1 MRLRISRKTE
11 AKADAAASPDANMA
25 GRSDG
30 TRDANPAADRN
41 KAGRADRTAFG
52 NGIVPDSAENDRAE
66 NGQSREPLKGP
77 RGQVTERI
85 LEQIRAGRT
94 VRAICATTGV
104 SEVFVSTLLD
114 HYDRLGLL
122 DDAGLLCSSGLGACH
137 TTNITDQVRVACAGC
152 PIAI

>member
-1 MRLRISRKTE
+1 MRLRISRKARAT
-11 AKADAAASPDANMA
+11 ADVAASPDADAA
-25 GRSDG
+25 GRADE
-30 TRDANPAADRN
+30 TRHANPAADRD

-122 DDAGLLCSSGLGACH
+122 DDAGSLCSSGLGACH